1 MSELDDLR
9 ARVQSLEEENANLR
23 VPRTSRWSVRSIVSG
38 IILVLAIVLAPTAAI
53 GTWARAQLV
62 DTDQFVATFAPLAD
76 DPAVQD
82 FVADQV
88 VIAIDEQLDLDS
100 LVGEVFD
107 GLRDLDLPPRAE
119 AALGILE
126 APASQ
131 GLASLVDGVVHDLV
145 ASEQFASVWSEA
157 LRFTHDRAIAVLQ
170 DDPDI
175 AVQLGDDGVIAID
188 LSIVIERVKEILSDR
203 GVGFADLIPV
213 VEKTIPIAQADALVL
228 VRSVYQIAV
237 TTGFWLPW
245 FVLALVVGGILFAR
259 NRSRAILGTSIGFA
273 LVFALIAAGAGIGRG
288 IFVGSVSPAIMPAGA
303 ATAVYSQVSDLLFS
317 TVVALAFLG
326 VVVAVAAWFAG
337 PSRSAMATRG
347 ITTNAF
353 ASLRHQWERR
363 GVTTG
368 RFGEFVGRYRGVIL
382 IVGSALGTLIL
393 IVNRPVSFGSIAGVT
408 CGLIVLLVSIEL
420 LRRPTSQPERE
431 SPMQTAGDPDGAP
444 VG

>member
-9 ARVQSLEEENANLR
+9 ARVQSLEEENASLR
-23 VPRTSRWSVRSIVSG
+23 VPRKSRWSVRSIVSG
-38 IILVLAIVLAPTAAI
+38 IILVLAIILAPTAAI
-53 GTWARAQLV
+53 GTWARTQLV
-62 DTDQFVATFAPLAD
+62 DTDQFVATFAPLAN

-170 DDPDI
+170 EDPDI

-273 LVFALIAAGAGIGRG
+273 LVFALIAAGARIGRG

-337 PSRSAMATRG
+337 RSRSAMATRG

-368 RFGEFVGRYRGVIL
+368 RFGELVGRYRGVIL